1 MFKVHFIYATMD
13 SGKTTKLLQNQF
25 SYQQAG
31 IPTYLLTPKIDT
43 RNGVD
48 IVKARIGLQAT
59 ADIVVGDN
67 PNDKLLNEAIEKAY
81 RTNGIVLIDEA
92 QFLKPDVIYSIV
104 NKCRDLD
111 FSNPNKKD
119 YFTLYAYG
127 LLTDFK
133 GHLFDGT
140 KAWIELADSIR
151 KEDTKCAYCNRKAT
165 YNLLTKHTTDSNIQI
180 GDSEYKPVCSYHYWY
195 YTNTNTNKLQ
205 KRK

>member
-43 RNGVD
+43 RNGVNV
-48 IVKARIGLQAT
+48 VKARIGLQAT

-67 PNDKLLNEAIEKAY
+67 PNDKLLKDVINKAY
-81 RTNGIVLIDEA
+81 HTNGVIMVDEA
-92 QFLKPDVIYSIV
+92 QFLNPDVVYSIV
-104 NKCRDLD
+104 DYCRDLD
-111 FSNPNKKD
+111 FSTNSKKD

-151 KEDTKCAYCNRKAT
+151 KEDTKCVYCNRKAT

-195 YTNTNTNKLQ
+195 YTNTNKLQ
-205 KRK
+205 KGK

>member
-67 PNDKLLNEAIEKAY
+67 SNDKLLNEAIEKAY
-81 RTNGIVLIDEA
+81 RTNGIILIDEA

-111 FSNPNKKD
+111 FSNSNKKD

-127 LLTDFK
+127 LLTDFR

-165 YNLLTKHTTDSNIQI
+165 YNLLTRHTTNSNIQI

-195 YTNTNTNKLQ
+195 YTHTNKLE
-205 KRK
+205 KGK

>member
-59 ADIVVGDN
+59 ADVVVNDN
-67 PNDKLLNEAIEKAY
+67 PNDKLLKDVINKAY
-81 RTNGIVLIDEA
+81 HTNGVIMIDES
-92 QFLKPDVIYSIV
+92 QFLNPDVVYSIV
-104 NKCRDLD
+104 DYCRDLD
-111 FSNPNKKD
+111 FSTNSKKD

-180 GDSEYKPVCSYHYWY
+180 GDSEYQPVCSYHYWY
-195 YTNTNTNKLQ
+195 YTNTNTNKL
-205 KRK
+205 

>member
-25 SYQQAG
+25 SYQQAD

-59 ADIVVGDN
+59 ADVVVNDN
-67 PNDKLLNEAIEKAY
+67 PSDKMLKDVINKAY
-81 RTNGIVLIDEA
+81 HTNGVIMVDEA
-92 QFLKPDVIYSIV
+92 QFIKPSVVYSIV
-104 NKCRDLD
+104 DQCRNLD
-111 FSNPNKKD
+111 FSNNAKKD

-127 LLTDFK
+127 LLTDFR
-133 GHLFDGT
+133 GRLFEGT

-195 YTNTNTNKLQ
+195 YNHINKLREG
-205 KRK
+205 K

>member
-43 RNGVD
+43 RNGVNV
-48 IVKARIGLQAT
+48 VKARIGLQAT

-67 PNDKLLNEAIEKAY
+67 PNDKLLKDVINKAY
-81 RTNGIVLIDEA
+81 HTNGVIMVDEA
-92 QFLKPDVIYSIV
+92 QFLNPDVVYSIV
-104 NKCRDLD
+104 DYCRDLD
-111 FSNPNKKD
+111 FSTNSKKD

-127 LLTDFK
+127 LLTDFSCL
-133 GHLFDGT
+133 LFDGT

-195 YTNTNTNKLQ
+195 YTNTNKLQ